1 MPRPRLCRGGSSC
14 KQYQCNSQGQFYHD
28 CLPFFVVTEFC
39 QPPKLAFSGA
49 VDVIIVMHPIGR
61 GIELA
66 PSDGDPF
73 PIKDVKFL
81 GAQQNEAANWGGQKK
96 KAPLG
101 QGLV

>member
-1 MPRPRLCRGGSSC
+1 M
-14 KQYQCNSQGQFYHD
+14 
-28 CLPFFVVTEFC
+28 TETAHVC
-39 QPPKLAFSGA
+39 VAGRQREA
-49 VDVIIVMHPIGR
+49 VDN
-61 GIELA
+61 
-66 PSDGDPF
+66 SDLGVGF

>member
-1 MPRPRLCRGGSSC
+1 
-14 KQYQCNSQGQFYHD
+14 
-28 CLPFFVVTEFC
+28 
-39 QPPKLAFSGA
+39 
-49 VDVIIVMHPIGR
+49 VDNPDLGVG
-61 GIELA
+61 
-66 PSDGDPF
+66 F